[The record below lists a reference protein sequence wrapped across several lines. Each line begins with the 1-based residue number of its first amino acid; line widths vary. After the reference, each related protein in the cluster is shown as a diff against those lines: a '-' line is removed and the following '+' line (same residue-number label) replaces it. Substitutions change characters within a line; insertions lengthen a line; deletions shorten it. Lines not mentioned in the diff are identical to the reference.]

1 MTIHATLTVD
11 LNGYVSDH
19 ARKVFNQSLADLHYK
34 KHKLTTLWTV
44 HFVPSA
50 SKADADLSV
59 REHVAN
65 AAKAAGITNYEVL
78 VMFGDQP
85 AVEWK
90 KTGSTDG
97 LDGLLAAL
105 QRLQ

>member
-19 ARKVFNQSLADLHYK
+19 ARNVFNQSLAARNYT
-34 KHKLTTLWTV
+34 KHKLTTLWTG

-50 SKADADLSV
+50 SRADADRSV
-59 REHVAN
+59 REHVAT
-65 AAKAAGITNYEVL
+65 AAKAAGIHNYEAL

-90 KTGSTDG
+90 TTGGTDVSG
-97 LDGLLAAL
+97 G
-105 QRLQ
+105 

>member
-1 MTIHATLTVD
+1 MTINATLTVD

-19 ARKVFNQSLADLHYK
+19 ARKVFNQSLADVHYK

-44 HFVPSA
+44 QFTPATTRDSA
-50 SKADADLSV
+50 DRLVK
-59 REHVAN
+59 EHVAS
-65 AAKAAGITNYEVL
+65 AAKAAGITNYEAL

-90 KTGSTDG
+90 TTGSTDVSG
-97 LDGLLAAL
+97 RLMAAL
-105 QRLQ
+105 QRF